1 MNTLTEHL
9 SHRPLRR
16 GVRASLVVVLAILAL
31 AAASLVVAPIAS
43 AVEDVQPARVEGP
56 TRLETA
62 VATAERAYPEGSD
75 EVVVGPSD
83 DFTHTL
89 AGAALA
95 GALDAPM
102 LLTPPDLLADTTADA
117 LRTMGA
123 ERVTLLGG
131 PAAITSDVEDELAE
145 DYAVTRVGDDDPYE
159 SAANIAQTT
168 RSIAGGLPE
177 LGAQNMPTVALA
189 SGSDFPD
196 ALSISGPAND
206 GAIPLLL
213 TDPTS
218 LPEATRDALVDLD
231 PEHVI
236 AIGGPDAISDDVLDE
251 IEGDG
256 RLTTRLGGINRTDTA
271 AIVADW
277 FLDAGWFED
286 TTAIL
291 AAGDAFPDAVT
302 AGQLSGQLEAPILL
316 TANRDLLGEQAGSW
330 FTESCPTL
338 EVLQIVGGPE
348 AVSVDVANGAEGLA
362 ESCADN
368 GDGGDDTPAVTQTYT
383 VTPQQALSTEAP
395 GVHDFTL
402 ARRYDGEPI
411 DGPLDLVLFPCEN
424 ADVTGSDV
432 DTFVDADNDGDADGF
447 ATTDT
452 GRARIAQ
459 VNGVDVDDSAIFLAE
474 VDEDGDIDVRLAS
487 QSPDCTVLVV
497 VDGNGNG
504 ALDLDANGT
513 PVEKYGV
520 GKAEWT

>member
-1 MNTLTEHL
+1 MNTVNEHR
-9 SHRPLRR
+9 SHRPMGGRA
-16 GVRASLVVVLAILAL
+16 RASVVAVLAILAL
-31 AAASLVVAPIAS
+31 AVTGLVVAPIAS
-43 AVEDVQPARVEGP
+43 AVEDVQPARADGP

-62 VATAERAYPEGSD
+62 VAVAERAHPEGSD
-75 EVVVGPSD
+75 EVVIGPSD

-102 LLTPPDLLADTTADA
+102 LLTPPGFLADTTADA
-117 LRTMGA
+117 LTTMGA

-131 PAAITSDVEDELAE
+131 PAAISSDVEDALSERW
-145 DYAVTRVGDDDPYE
+145 AVTRVGDDDPYE
-159 SAANIAQTT
+159 SAARIARTA

-177 LGAQNMPTVALA
+177 LGADDLSTVALA
-189 SGSDFPD
+189 SGTDFPD

-213 TDPTS
+213 TDPDT
-218 LPEATRDALVDLD
+218 LPEATQDALIDLD

-236 AIGGPDAISDDVLDE
+236 AVGGPDAISDDVLAE
-251 IEGDG
+251 IEREG

-277 FLDAGWFED
+277 FIDAGWFED
-286 TTAIL
+286 TTAML

-302 AGQLSGQLEAPILL
+302 AGQLSGRLEAPILL
-316 TANRDLLGEQAGSW
+316 TANRDLLGEHAATW
-330 FTESCPTL
+330 FSDHCPTL
-338 EVLQIVGGPE
+338 EVLQVVGGTE
-348 AVSVDVANGAEGLA
+348 AVSLDVANGAEGLA
-362 ESCADN
+362 ESCS
-368 GDGGDDTPAVTQTYT
+368 GDGDDGEDTPAMTQTYT

-395 GVHDFTL
+395 GVHDFTVV
-402 ARRYDGEPI
+402 RRYDGEPI
-411 DGPLDLVLFPCEN
+411 DGPLDLVVFPCEN
-424 ADVTGSDV
+424 ADVTGADV
-432 DTFVDADNDGDADGF
+432 DTFVDANDDGDADGF

-452 GRARIAQ
+452 GQARIAQ
-459 VNGVDVDDSAIFLAE
+459 VNGEDVRDSTIHLAE

-487 QSPDCTVLVV
+487 QAPDCTVLVV

-513 PVEKYGV
+513 PVEQYGV